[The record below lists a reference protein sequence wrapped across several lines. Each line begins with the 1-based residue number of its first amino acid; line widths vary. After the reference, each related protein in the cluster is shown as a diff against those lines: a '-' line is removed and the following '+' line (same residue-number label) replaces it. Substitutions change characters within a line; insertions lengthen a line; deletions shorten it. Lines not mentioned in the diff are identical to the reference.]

1 MQTEK
6 KLIKR
11 MPIKMEQPVKKKRKT
26 TEKETNL
33 LEHVILLEEGTF
45 RYENVVQMAFNTV
58 EVVSALVI
66 DENFKLLLNKEDLL
80 EVKNGIVEAVQKDVD
95 VKIKGIADESNK
107 KLIERSIVQT
117 YFMQKVL

>member
-1 MQTEK
+1 
-6 KLIKR
+6 